1 MLNSWLE
8 SSFQHL
14 SSSIKQGRVPH
25 SIIISGDN
33 TLGGAS
39 LALEIAKLIL
49 CENRQG
55 DKCCDNCKSC
65 LLFNNLQQG
74 SHPDFLSVLS
84 ATTEQVDNGAD
95 LSHNFK
101 DLLSDMG
108 TPLLEESVTPVK
120 GNKSIKV
127 ESIRRLCEW
136 IVEGS
141 ILGNG
146 KVCVVSNAQLMNEA
160 SSNALLKT
168 FEEPPKDSCIIL
180 LTSTFDA
187 LPATILSR
195 ALKIQLP
202 NVEERV
208 GIDYLSKELKD
219 NFNQDR
225 ARVCLELAKSSPIG
239 ALQYYNEQLDLIATE
254 ILQGLNDAIEN
265 RVNEQKVVS
274 SLNKLTDEQ
283 KALILRL
290 FIKDLLK
297 YKARVSKDQLPLL
310 KQVNVDNLC
319 KLSAV
324 SLFKAYNLLT
334 FVNVT
339 DSKLPSRAPNCL
351 LSAFIQALRAR

>member
-1 MLNSWLE
+1 MV
-8 SSFQHL
+8 
-14 SSSIKQGRVPH
+14 KR
-25 SIIISGDN
+25 
-33 TLGGAS
+33 
-39 LALEIAKLIL
+39 
-49 CENRQG
+49 
-55 DKCCDNCKSC
+55 
-65 LLFNNLQQG
+65 
-74 SHPDFLSVLS
+74 
-84 ATTEQVDNGAD
+84 
-95 LSHNFK
+95 
-101 DLLSDMG
+101 
-108 TPLLEESVTPVK
+108 K

-202 NVEERV
+202 NVEERL

-283 KALILRL
+283 KALILRV

-297 YKARVSKDQLPLL
+297 YKARVSKEQLPLL
-310 KQVNVDNLC
+310 RQVNLDNLC

-324 SLFKAYNLLT
+324 SLFKAY
-334 FVNVT
+334 
-339 DSKLPSRAPNCL
+339 KRA
-351 LSAFIQALRAR
+351 

>member
-1 MLNSWLE
+1 MLNSWLD

-33 TLGGAS
+33 TLGGAF

-55 DKCCDNCKSC
+55 DKCCGSCKSC
-65 LLFNNLQQG
+65 LLFDNLQSG

-101 DLLSDMG
+101 DLLLDMG
-108 TPLLEESVTPVK
+108 TPLIEETVTPVK

-136 IVEGS
+136 IVEGC

-180 LTSTFDA
+180 LTSSLDA

-202 NVEERV
+202 NVEERL

-265 RVNEQKVVS
+265 RATEQQVVS

-310 KQVNVDNLC
+310 KQLNVDNLC